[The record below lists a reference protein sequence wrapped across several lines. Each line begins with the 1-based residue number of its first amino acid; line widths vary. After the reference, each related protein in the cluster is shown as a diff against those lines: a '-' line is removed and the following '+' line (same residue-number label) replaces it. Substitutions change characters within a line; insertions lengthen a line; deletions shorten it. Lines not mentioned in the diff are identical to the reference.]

1 MMMAIPVPA
10 PPLSTLT
17 DHENPLSFEG
27 GFINYMLVKVH
38 YTECCTPLWQK
49 QRTVVGRTTYN
60 TSPRDCTIATH
71 SAVGATGA
79 CTHKPPLERRTTV
92 IRMLTET
99 FAKPCSCSNT
109 KILGSTCLPTV
120 ERSALYGFK
129 GNGFSQKRDSS
140 FSKTSN
146 PGRGK
151 PCLPPRA
158 SERVA
163 SRNPALPIRFEPIR
177 FMCRSIDGDR
187 VRAAALWRPPPTDTN
202 AEAVDRLATTA
213 NKSHI
218 LAVAVALLAWQKPLS
233 PAALTALVS
242 HHRSGP
248 LNVTGKGGRVPGLP
262 IN

>member
-1 MMMAIPVPA
+1 MSFRTSA
-10 PPLSTLT
+10 S
-17 DHENPLSFEG
+17 NPNGKSIGQLHCPGATYALAVGNFLRN
-27 GFINYMLVKVH
+27 GFIKSL
-38 YTECCTPLWQK
+38 CSSP
-49 QRTVVGRTTYN
+49 VVGRTTYN

-120 ERSALYGFK
+120 KRSALYGFK

-146 PGRGK
+146 PGRSE

-213 NKSHI
+213 NKSNI
-218 LAVAVALLAWQKPLS
+218 LAVAVVLLA
-233 PAALTALVS
+233 
-242 HHRSGP
+242 
-248 LNVTGKGGRVPGLP
+248 
-262 IN
+262 